1 MGLDFGFAVLAF
13 FVVIGPLILIHEFG
27 HFIIAKW
34 HGIQVEEFGIGYPPR
49 LFTLFERGG
58 TRYTIN
64 AIPLGGFV
72 RPKGEDD
79 PGVEGGLAAA
89 PKRARLAVLS
99 AGAAANL
106 LAAYVLLVATFMLGW
121 PVEEPGARVELVE
134 PGSPAAEAGLQPGDI
149 VLYADD
155 TYIATRDVLIGYIY
169 SHTGQ
174 PVALQVERGGQR
186 IDATITPRRNPPE
199 GQGPTGIQVGS
210 MIKFR
215 QHTLFEAMGGASG
228 EMWTS
233 FRFLFIELPALV
245 IRGLIPLSIVRPVS
259 VVGISQLGGQ
269 AIEESI
275 QINQWWPILRLTSY
289 ISMALG
295 LTNLLPLPALDGGR
309 IMFVLLE
316 AIRGRRIDP
325 QREGLVHLVGLAV
338 LMATMLIFV
347 YLDIVDPLVVQ

>member
-13 FVVIGPLILIHEFG
+13 FAVIGPLILIHEFG

-34 HGIQVEEFGIGYPPR
+34 QGIQVEEFGIGYPPR

-79 PGVEGGLAAA
+79 PNVEGGLAAA

-106 LAAYVLLVATFMLGW
+106 LAAYVILVVTFMLGW
-121 PVEEPGARVELVE
+121 PVEEPGAKVELVE

-155 TYIATRDVLIGYIY
+155 TYIANRDVLIGYIY

-174 PVALQVERGGQR
+174 SVALQVERGGQR
-186 IDATITPRRNPPE
+186 IDTTITPRHNPPE

-210 MIKFR
+210 ILGFK
-215 QHTLFEAMGGASG
+215 QHTLFQALWSALG
-228 EMWTS
+228 EVWYS
-233 FRFLFIELPALV
+233 ARLFVQLPVQV
-245 IRGLIPLSIVRPVS
+245 IQGLIPLRFLRPVS
-259 VVGISQLGGQ
+259 VVGISQMGGQ

-275 QINQWWPILRLTSY
+275 QINQWWPVLRLTSF

-309 IMFVLLE
+309 IMFVLVE
-316 AIRGRRIDP
+316 AIRGRRVDP
-325 QREGLVHLVGLAV
+325 QREGFVHLVGLAV
-338 LMATMLIFV
+338 LMTAMLILIYV
-347 YLDIVDPLVVQ
+347 DITNPLVLQ